1 MLTPALTDSP
11 VDLPSSSRELL
22 DDTSQMLSSGDVSVA
37 DEFAARLDHIRR
49 ATSAADWQAFID
61 HRVASHPVRALFH
74 EDPFTWRAFAKP
86 RGYAGDAELLDL
98 IYADAPPN
106 GPVSRLGTQLYDWS
120 VEGTSCRSVRAR
132 RDILAALIDRIASER
147 PAPRILSV
155 ACGHLREAQ
164 RSAAVRDGAISELI
178 ALDQDPL
185 SLELVEREQTRFNV
199 KPVRGSVRRLLVNA
213 TSLGTFDLIYSA
225 GLYDYLPAPTA
236 RALTHALFSALR
248 PGGTLLVANFAP
260 SLPDIGYMEA
270 IMDWRLI
277 YRDEGEVEEFADD
290 IPTDEIASKDMF
302 RDEPGNVVYLTLR
315 RRERG
320 CT

>member
-1 MLTPALTDSP
+1 MLTSALTDSP
-11 VDLPSSSRELL
+11 VAFRPSGHELL
-22 DDTSQMLSSGDVSVA
+22 DDAREMLASGDISRA
-37 DEFAARLDHIRR
+37 DEFATRLDHIRR
-49 ATSAADWQAFID
+49 ATSAADWQAFIN

-98 IYADAPPN
+98 IYADAPPS
-106 GPVSRLGTQLYDWS
+106 GPLSPLGTRLYNWS
-120 VEGTSCRSVRAR
+120 VEGRACRSVRAR
-132 RDILAALIDRIASER
+132 RDILAALIDRVARER

-164 RSAAVRDGAISELI
+164 RSTAVRAGAVAEIV

-185 SLELVEREQTRFNV
+185 SLALVEREQSHRNV
-199 KPVRGSVRRLLVNA
+199 KPVRASVRRLLVNA
-213 TSLGTFDLIYSA
+213 RSVGTFDLIYSA
-225 GLYDYLPAPTA
+225 GLYDYLAAPTA
-236 RALTHALFSALR
+236 RALTYALFTALR

-277 YRDEGEVEEFADD
+277 YRDEHEVGEFAAD
-290 IPTDEIASKDMF
+290 IPVADIASKELF
-302 RDEPGNVVYLTLR
+302 RDAPGNVVYLMLR
-315 RRERG
+315 REG
-320 CT
+320 GAS